1 MAVKRGDIV
10 RVVRDK
16 LENSV
21 EAQASDPRFPPY
33 LFDTKGEVMEAK
45 GEYVYVKFG
54 YVPTP
59 GFWLRSD
66 QLEKVG

>member
-10 RVVRDK
+10 RAVREK
-16 LENSV
+16 LENSI
-21 EAQASDPRFPPY
+21 EAQSSDARFPEY
-33 LFDTKGEVMEAK
+33 LFKTKGEVVETK
-45 GEYVYVKFG
+45 GDYVFVKFG

-59 GFWLRSD
+59 GFWLRAD